1 MARRG
6 FVRRVAVC
14 LLACGLSAIPA
25 RADVR
30 YVYDELGR
38 LIAVIDTG
46 GDTATYTYDAVGNIL
61 SIGRYASTT
70 VNVISFVPGTGPIG
84 TTVTISGTGFS
95 TTPASN
101 TVTFNGTSAT
111 VSSATTT
118 QLVVTVPSGATTGL
132 ISVTAPAGS
141 DASASSF
148 SVAAP
153 PAPTI
158 TSFTPTIGVAGTSL
172 TISGTNFQTTTA
184 NNRLQFNITGGA
196 PTSNTS
202 TSISTAV
209 PTHTAS
215 GKITVTTP
223 FGSALSTDDLFVP
236 PSPYVASDVQVTNR
250 MGFNSSTGVAITTAN
265 KIGLVVFDATAGQRV
280 SVKAVTGPGSLVKV
294 FNPDGTTLSSNSSLG
309 TGATFLV
316 EPAAVPRTG
325 TYTVM
330 VDPNSTSTGTVTLTA
345 YDVVDIT
352 GTISPGGSSVSGNV
366 TTPGQ
371 RGIWTFSG
379 TSGDR
384 VSVKSNASAPLGSF
398 TIQKPDGTTLA
409 TGQTSSFAA
418 FIDTQTLPST
428 GTYSVVFDPLSVNTG
443 TGTFTAYTVAADVTG
458 TITAGTASSV
468 PITSEGQN
476 GLLTFSG
483 TSGQRYSLL
492 VNAGAPFGA
501 ASLLKPNGTSLG
513 SAQMSTLAGFM
524 EPKTLTDTGTHTVK
538 VDPSDWNTGTAV
550 VTLYNVPAD
559 LSGTLTVNA
568 TATNV
573 SLSTPGQ
580 NATYTFSGTAS
591 QLITVR
597 ITSNNMGVTVK
608 LLKPDGTTLTQ
619 SISGSTNFN
628 LTQQTLPTTG
638 TYSVVIDPSTTSTG
652 SLNVQVTNP

>member
-14 LLACGLSAIPA
+14 LLTCGLSAIPA

-70 VNVISFVPGTGPIG
+70 VNVISFVPAAGPVG

-95 TTPASN
+95 TTPPSN

-141 DASASSF
+141 DSSASSF

-250 MGFNSSTGVAITTAN
+250 MGFNASTGVAITTAN
-265 KIGLVVFDATAGQRV
+265 KIGLVVFGRHR
-280 SVKAVTGPGSLVKV
+280 
-294 FNPDGTTLSSNSSLG
+294 GTTG
-309 TGATFLV
+309 EREG
-316 EPAAVPRTG
+316 
-325 TYTVM
+325 
-330 VDPNSTSTGTVTLTA
+330 
-345 YDVVDIT
+345 
-352 GTISPGGSSVSGNV
+352 
-366 TTPGQ
+366 
-371 RGIWTFSG
+371 
-379 TSGDR
+379 GDR
-384 VSVKSNASAPLGSF
+384 PWERGESLQSRRH
-398 TIQKPDGTTLA
+398 D
-409 TGQTSSFAA
+409 
-418 FIDTQTLPST
+418 
-428 GTYSVVFDPLSVNTG
+428 
-443 TGTFTAYTVAADVTG
+443 
-458 TITAGTASSV
+458 AG
-468 PITSEGQN
+468 
-476 GLLTFSG
+476 
-483 TSGQRYSLL
+483 
-492 VNAGAPFGA
+492 
-501 ASLLKPNGTSLG
+501 
-513 SAQMSTLAGFM
+513 
-524 EPKTLTDTGTHTVK
+524 
-538 VDPSDWNTGTAV
+538 
-550 VTLYNVPAD
+550 
-559 LSGTLTVNA
+559 
-568 TATNV
+568 
-573 SLSTPGQ
+573 
-580 NATYTFSGTAS
+580 
-591 QLITVR
+591 
-597 ITSNNMGVTVK
+597 
-608 LLKPDGTTLTQ
+608 LTQ
-619 SISGSTNFN
+619 
-628 LTQQTLPTTG
+628 
-638 TYSVVIDPSTTSTG
+638 
-652 SLNVQVTNP
+652 